1 MEMMLATITTTTQPA
16 RPELRPPPLP
26 DALRLYLEQRRRAL
40 ITELREIDLLLGE
53 SPTIPKRE
61 RPR

>member
-1 MEMMLATITTTTQPA
+1 M
-16 RPELRPPPLP
+16 PPLP

-40 ITELREIDLLLGE
+40 ITELREVELLLGE
-53 SPTIPKRE
+53 QPAIPKRE